1 MFITRLYLDADNE
14 PPHDWQFDLP
24 PVRQLWTDGLVFDR
38 PVTFLVGENGSGKST
53 LVEAIADAA
62 KINSEGGK
70 AGTKYASTTAPTPLS
85 DALRVD
91 FTSAGL
97 RLISGPRRKRR
108 GFFLRAETL
117 FNLAQN
123 VSGRLGFW
131 EQDLAEQSH
140 GEGFLTVLDTMFN
153 EPGLYLLD
161 EPEAALSFSS
171 CLSLVALLDRL
182 GRAGGQ
188 VVCATHSPVL
198 TALPGARILELGDHG
213 IRTVGDWADLQ
224 LVDHWRRYLNDP
236 NQYLRRVLD

>member
-1 MFITRLYLDADNE
+1 
-14 PPHDWQFDLP
+14 
-24 PVRQLWTDGLVFDR
+24 
-38 PVTFLVGENGSGKST
+38 
-53 LVEAIADAA
+53 
-62 KINSEGGK
+62 
-70 AGTKYASTTAPTPLS
+70 
-85 DALRVD
+85 
-91 FTSAGL
+91 
-97 RLISGPRRKRR
+97 
-108 GFFLRAETL
+108 
-117 FNLAQN
+117 
-123 VSGRLGFW
+123 
-131 EQDLAEQSH
+131 
-140 GEGFLTVLDTMFN
+140 MFN

-213 IRTVGDWADLQ
+213 IRTVDDWADLQ